1 MASEESWLQDLQ
13 ILIATDDQLQDDLA
27 TVCDLFDSDDG
38 FTTRVEESASTSS
51 SSSSSSPIASPHRVA
66 DDDKIPKT
74 TSNNTKDCPKEKVK
88 PQRSSVRQREEIR
101 CLRQQID
108 QLSKVLQTRQTIDLT
123 TIDMPLWKRTAKM
136 ELLEKNK
143 ALQENEH
150 LRDAISQ
157 QATFIEQMQSVFRKK
172 PRLGTHI
179 DVHSEEWQAY
189 KLAAQASLRQVAI
202 HAIADRQYNRM
213 QSALVKAGVFDRENY
228 LFQVKAL
235 PQRDQSYTL
244 EIIHHV
250 DLDAPFRLV
259 GAAAWQVFDGDFQLD
274 LPFGAVQSYTRI
286 DPFTVY
292 ATYEH
297 QSSGTAW
304 HSNMIRKYFVE
315 HDREVIVSR
324 TVLEDAAI
332 PHMTKGAIENRCMW
346 LTVKPLPS
354 EANRCRFTLL
364 QHLVWPKDEL
374 AFEDADMDIVVGE
387 IKQLCFGFMARRR
400 GRLPMPIWMD
410 ISQLP
415 HPKMGAFVER
425 GRRFLRL
432 LQATVND
439 VIGKF
444 HGEQQIDTQA
454 LSSSSDPPLVCNQ
467 CG

>member
-27 TVCDLFDSDDG
+27 TVCDLYDSDDG

-51 SSSSSSPIASPHRVA
+51 SSSSSSPIASPQRVA

-74 TSNNTKDCPKEKVK
+74 TSNNTKDCPEEKVK

-274 LPFGAVQSYTRI
+274 LPFGAVQ
-286 DPFTVY
+286 
-292 ATYEH
+292 
-297 QSSGTAW
+297 
-304 HSNMIRKYFVE
+304 
-315 HDREVIVSR
+315 
-324 TVLEDAAI
+324 
-332 PHMTKGAIENRCMW
+332 
-346 LTVKPLPS
+346 VKCSP
-354 EANRCRFTLL
+354 T
-364 QHLVWPKDEL
+364 D
-374 AFEDADMDIVVGE
+374 
-387 IKQLCFGFMARRR
+387 
-400 GRLPMPIWMD
+400 
-410 ISQLP
+410 
-415 HPKMGAFVER
+415 
-425 GRRFLRL
+425 
-432 LQATVND
+432 
-439 VIGKF
+439 
-444 HGEQQIDTQA
+444 
-454 LSSSSDPPLVCNQ
+454 
-467 CG
+467 